1 MLLFLDSLNPPYN
14 NRAKYKKMCFFQFVR
29 LKYGDE
35 AKWNVTANKA
45 RLANRLACGFSVL
58 KWPGEISGR

>member
-1 MLLFLDSLNPPYN
+1 
-14 NRAKYKKMCFFQFVR
+14 MCFFQFVR